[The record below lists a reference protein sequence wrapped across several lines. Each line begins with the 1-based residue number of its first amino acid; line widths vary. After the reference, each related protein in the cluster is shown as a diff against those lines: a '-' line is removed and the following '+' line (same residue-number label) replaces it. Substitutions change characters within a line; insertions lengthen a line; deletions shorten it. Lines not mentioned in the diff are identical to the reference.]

1 MKTELRFAPVFGWY
15 AKQIGCIPVDRS
27 AGRPAMDSMLQAIE
41 QRRTD
46 LGQLVIYPQGTRV
59 APGARRQYR
68 FGAAAAYE
76 QTGLP
81 CVLAATNAG
90 LFWGRNRFRRLPG
103 TAVLEFLGPLPQGLS
118 AADALAEMERKIEP
132 ASDRLMA
139 AAFGVIRNTTRLHRF
154 LPPARILVRTTHLT
168 GPPATNSAPPGRN
181 LPGSVLPARRGR
193 AAFSHIHPPPA
204 NAPQPLHPKR
214 GHGSRRPCFPVAV
227 RPKPASLPWRET
239 SPVAVRRTSSGS
251 LPSSDWTSSA
261 IASPTT
267 RSASS
272 GLRCAPPRGSFTIR
286 SITPSRSRSLAVS

>member
-1 MKTELRFAPVFGWY
+1 MRSLAYNLAFYITMGVLGVILAPITLLSRRITIRIVRTWCSAMLLLLRWTCGLRAEIHGQIPSGTCIVASKHQSFLDILMLVSALESPRFVMKTELRFAPVFGWY

-139 AAFGVIRNTTRLHRF
+139 AA
-154 LPPARILVRTTHLT
+154 
-168 GPPATNSAPPGRN
+168 SA
-181 LPGSVLPARRGR
+181 
-193 AAFSHIHPPPA
+193 
-204 NAPQPLHPKR
+204 
-214 GHGSRRPCFPVAV
+214 
-227 RPKPASLPWRET
+227 
-239 SPVAVRRTSSGS
+239 
-251 LPSSDWTSSA
+251 
-261 IASPTT
+261 
-267 RSASS
+267 
-272 GLRCAPPRGSFTIR
+272 
-286 SITPSRSRSLAVS
+286 